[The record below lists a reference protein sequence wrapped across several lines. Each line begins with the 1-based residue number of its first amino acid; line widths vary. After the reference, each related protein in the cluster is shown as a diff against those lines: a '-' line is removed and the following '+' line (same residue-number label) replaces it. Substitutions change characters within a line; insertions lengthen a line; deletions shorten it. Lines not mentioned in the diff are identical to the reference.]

1 MAGYDFDQMG
11 EDEFEAMVID
21 LCNDLLGIGVHSFT
35 KGRDG
40 GKDGFFTGTAQAYPS
55 KAAPWSGDFI
65 VQAKHTTNPN
75 GSCADNDFFSNKSS
89 ILNKEIKRLNER
101 RQNAGQAFNCYLI
114 FTNRKLP
121 GGAHTSIKKHLQT
134 ELDVENVDVIGVENL
149 TRYVNDRP
157 DVIKRYNLF
166 RSMLPDR
173 FYEKDIRDVIVL
185 FSQHSDWMEA
195 SPVQDEHPF
204 DYTDKERKNALNK
217 VNEYYFDEIKSHSL
231 PHFQSIDNFL
241 KDPRNRDCLSKYEN
255 TTSDIR
261 GYVHKNIGSKTFMEL
276 LETISENIAGADVSE
291 DIHKVR
297 KLVRVFVHYMYW
309 NCDIGR
315 KS

>member
-1 MAGYDFDQMG
+1 MRFEFDQMG
-11 EDEFEAMVID
+11 EDDFEAMVID
-21 LCNDLLGIGVHSFT
+21 LCNNLLGIGVHSFT

-40 GKDGFFTGTAQAYPS
+40 GKDGFFTGTAKSYPS
-55 KAAPWSGDFI
+55 EAKPWSGDFI
-65 VQAKHTTNPN
+65 VQAKHTTNSN

-89 ILNKEIKRLNER
+89 VLNKEIERLKER
-101 RQNAGQAFNCYLI
+101 RSKAGQTFNCYLI

-121 GGAHTSIKKHLQT
+121 GGAHTSIKQHLQA
-134 ELDVENVDVIGVENL
+134 ELGVENVDIIGVEDL
-149 TRYVNDRP
+149 TRYVKYRP
-157 DVIKRYNLF
+157 EVIKRYNLL

-173 FYEKDIRDVIVL
+173 FYEQDIRDVIVL
-185 FSQHSDWMEA
+185 FSQHTDWMEA

-204 DYTDKERKNALNK
+204 DYTDKESKNALNQ
-217 VNEYYFDEIKSHSL
+217 VSDYYFDEIKNHSL
-231 PHFQSIDNFL
+231 PYFQNIDNFL
-241 KDPRNRDCLSKYEN
+241 RDPRNRSYLRKYEN

-261 GYVHKNIGSKTFMEL
+261 GYVQKNIGSKTFMEL